1 MGFHNGAKVVNDSLV
16 FALDAGNPKCFSDG
30 DTTATCLVS
39 GSSVTGASGQPNTG
53 THTPNTANFPAYSSI
68 KGGVFNFAGGRGM
81 NIEDDLGAH
90 SATSW
95 CLWFNKNNGSTHYF
109 FDCRNGGGSWQ
120 LSNYQNRSINWESD
134 IEYNPGGTAGDSDY
148 VAQPAMY
155 GDVWNYLVVT
165 SDSSG
170 GKMYLNGAEV
180 SLTQASSATETF
192 GKNMRIGTRYTTTG
206 QWTGHMGCIQL
217 YSKVLSAAEVLQN
230 YDAQKG
236 RFI

>member
-1 MGFHNGAKVVNDSLV
+1 MGFNNGVNIVTDSMV
-16 FALDAGNPKCFSDG
+16 FCLDAGNSKCFSDG
-30 DTTATCLVS
+30 NTTATCLVS
-39 GSSVTGASGQPNTG
+39 GSLVTGASGNPGTG

-68 KGGVFNFAGGRGM
+68 KGGVFDFSGGRGM

-90 SATSW
+90 SAASW
-95 CLWFNKNNGSTHYF
+95 CLWFNKNNGSIHYF
-109 FDCRNGGGSWQ
+109 FDCRNGGGNWQ
-120 LSNYQNRSINWESD
+120 LSNYQSRNINWESD
-134 IEYNPGGTAGDSDY
+134 IEYNQNGTAGDSDY

-192 GKNMRIGTRYTTTG
+192 GKNMRIGTRYTTSS

-230 YDAQKG
+230 YNAQKG
-236 RFI
+236 RFL

>member
-1 MGFHNGAKVVNDSLV
+1 MGFNNGVNIVTDSMV
-16 FALDAGNPKCFSDG
+16 FCLDAGNSKCFSDG

-39 GSSVTGASGQPNTG
+39 GSLVTGASGTPGTG

-68 KGGVFNFAGGRGM
+68 KGGVFNFSGGRGM

-90 SATSW
+90 SAASW

-120 LSNYQNRSINWESD
+120 LSNYQTRNINWESD
-134 IEYNPGGTAGDSDY
+134 IEYIHGGTLTENY
-148 VAQPAMY
+148 VAQPSIF

-170 GKMYLNGAEV
+170 GKMYLNGEEV
-180 SLTQASSATETF
+180 SLTQSSSATETF
-192 GKNMRIGTRYTTTG
+192 GKNMRIGTRYTTSS
-206 QWTGHMGCIQL
+206 QWSGHMGCIQL
-217 YSKVLSAAEVLQN
+217 YSKALSAAEVLQN
-230 YDAQKG
+230 YNAQKG

>member
-1 MGFHNGAKVVNDSLV
+1 MGFNNGVNIVTDSMV
-16 FALDAGNPKCFSDG
+16 FCLDAGNSKCFSDG
-30 DTTATCLVS
+30 NTTATCLVS
-39 GSSVTGASGQPNTG
+39 GSLVTGASGTPGTG

-68 KGGVFNFAGGRGM
+68 KGGVFNFSGGRGM

-90 SATSW
+90 SAASW

-120 LSNYQNRSINWESD
+120 LSNYQNRNINWESD
-134 IEYNPGGTAGDSDY
+134 IEYNQNGTAGDSDY
-148 VAQPAMY
+148 VAQPTMY

-170 GKMYLNGAEV
+170 GKMYLNGEEV
-180 SLTQASSATETF
+180 SLTQSDSATETF
-192 GKNMRIGTRYTTTG
+192 GKNMRIGTRYTTSS
-206 QWTGHMGCIQL
+206 QWSGYMGCIQL
-217 YSKVLSAAEVLQN
+217 YSKALSAAEVLQN
-230 YDAQKG
+230 YNAQKG

>member
-1 MGFHNGAKVVNDSLV
+1 MGFNNGVNIVTDSMV
-16 FALDAGNPKCFSDG
+16 FCLDAGNSKCFSDG

-39 GSSVTGASGQPNTG
+39 GSLVTGASGTPGTG

-68 KGGVFNFAGGRGM
+68 KGGVFNCSGGRGM

-90 SATSW
+90 SAASW

-120 LSNYQNRSINWESD
+120 LSNYQSRNINWESD
-134 IEYNPGGTAGDSDY
+134 IEYNQNGTAGDSDY
-148 VAQPAMY
+148 VAQPTMY

-170 GKMYLNGAEV
+170 GKMYLNGEEV
-180 SLTQASSATETF
+180 SLTQSSSATETF
-192 GKNMRIGTRYTTTG
+192 GKNMRIGTRYTTSS
-206 QWTGHMGCIQL
+206 QWSGHMGCIQL

-230 YDAQKG
+230 YNAQKG

>member
-1 MGFHNGAKVVNDSLV
+1 MGFNNGVNIVTDSMV
-16 FALDAGNPKCFSDG
+16 FCLDAGNSKCFSDG

-39 GSSVTGASGQPNTG
+39 GSLVTGASGTPGTG

-68 KGGVFNFAGGRGM
+68 KGGVFNFSGGRGM

-90 SATSW
+90 SAASW

-120 LSNYQNRSINWESD
+120 LSNYQSRNINWESD
-134 IEYNPGGTAGDSDY
+134 IEYNQNGTAGDSDY
-148 VAQPAMY
+148 VAQPTMY
-155 GDVWNYLVVT
+155 GNVWNYLVVT

-170 GKMYLNGAEV
+170 GKMYLNGEEV
-180 SLTQASSATETF
+180 SLTQSSSATETF
-192 GKNMRIGTRYTTTG
+192 GKNMRIGTRYTTSS
-206 QWTGHMGCIQL
+206 QWSGHMGCIQL

-230 YDAQKG
+230 YNAQKG